1 MEDEREC
8 VAVKDVIL
16 LLFCVL
22 LFVPQVFG
30 QIEKTDTLEQRQP
43 LELVFADSIVP
54 QDHREMM
61 LTTGAWYSRRR
72 PVHEGRLT
80 QKVEWGVS
88 DRLQISGFV
97 NPFHLVSSAGT
108 TEKGAGDFDL
118 GARYTWVNVG
128 SPFTHIAV
136 AMEAGFPSGNP
147 LTGLGEGAYG
157 LAPSIL
163 LSHEFRNSR
172 FQAFSTTGFEFALAH
187 RHSTPGDDIPRHEFF
202 VNSGL
207 SSRFGKG
214 WAVAELA
221 VSTNRWSGGDET
233 QVVLTPSYVWRLAR
247 RTELLLGISAGAT
260 SSAEHIGAVV
270 KFTFELGGDE
280 GK

>member
-1 MEDEREC
+1 L
-8 VAVKDVIL
+8 VFVSAVP
-16 LLFCVL
+16 VL
-22 LFVPQVFG
+22 G
-30 QIEKTDTLEQRQP
+30 QIDKTDTLEQRQP

-54 QDHREMM
+54 QDYREMM

-80 QKVEWGVS
+80 QKVEWGIS

-97 NPFHLVSSAGT
+97 NPLHLVRSGGT
-108 TEKGAGDFDL
+108 TVTGAGDFDL

-128 SPFTHIAV
+128 SPFTHVAV

-157 LAPSIL
+157 LSPSIL
-163 LSHEFRNSR
+163 LSREFRNSR
-172 FQAFSTTGFEFALAH
+172 YQAFSTTGFEFVVARRQLN
-187 RHSTPGDDIPRHEFF
+187 SGDDIPRHEFF

-207 SSRFGKG
+207 SRRFSKG

-233 QVVLTPSYVWRLAR
+233 QIVLTPSYVWRLAR
-247 RTELLLGISAGAT
+247 RTELLFGVPAGVT
-260 SSAEHIGAVV
+260 SSTDHIGAVV
-270 KFTFELGGDE
+270 KFTFELGGE
-280 GK
+280 EAK

>member
-1 MEDEREC
+1 
-8 VAVKDVIL
+8 VKGIILFSFLLIFSAVP
-16 LLFCVL
+16 VL
-22 LFVPQVFG
+22 G
-30 QIEKTDTLEQRQP
+30 QIDKADTLEQRQP

-54 QDHREMM
+54 QDYREMM

-80 QKVEWGVS
+80 QKVEWGIS

-97 NPFHLVSSAGT
+97 NPVHLVSSGGT
-108 TEKGAGDFDL
+108 TVTGAGDFDL

-128 SPFTHIAV
+128 SPFTHVAV

-163 LSHEFRNSR
+163 LSREFRNSQY
-172 FQAFSTTGFEFALAH
+172 QAFSTTGFEFVVAR
-187 RHSTPGDDIPRHEFF
+187 RHLNPGDDIPRHEFF
-202 VNSGL
+202 VNGGL
-207 SSRFGKG
+207 SSRLGKG

-221 VSTNRWSGGDET
+221 VITNRWSGGDET
-233 QVVLTPSYVWRLAR
+233 QVGLAPSYIWRLAR
-247 RTELLLGISAGAT
+247 RTELLFAVPVGLT
-260 SSAEHIGAVV
+260 SSSDHIGAVV

-280 GK
+280 AR